1 MDFLLG
7 ISFKVA
13 KLYDLIQGE
22 EKEQLSK
29 HTSSVSKITDKN
41 RVRVSNTAYGGL
53 ELRLREG

>member
-1 MDFLLG
+1 MDLLLG

-29 HTSSVSKITDKN
+29 YTSSASKITEKN
-41 RVRVSNTAYGGL
+41 RVRVSIMAYGGL
-53 ELRLREG
+53 ALRLREG